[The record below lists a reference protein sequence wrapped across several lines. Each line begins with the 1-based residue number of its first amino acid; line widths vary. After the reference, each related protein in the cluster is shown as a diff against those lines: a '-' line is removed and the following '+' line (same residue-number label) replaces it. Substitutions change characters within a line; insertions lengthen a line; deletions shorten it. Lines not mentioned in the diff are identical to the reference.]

1 MLLNYSDHRRSGGDP
16 GAIALEEPENLDQET
31 ADQRRR
37 NRALRYLVPST
48 LFKADMFASLR
59 HRNYRYFWIGTLVS
73 NIGDWM
79 DNVAFNWLMWELTGS
94 GAYLGLLALFRAAPI
109 LVFTLFGGALADRM
123 ERRRL
128 LQITQ
133 VGAMVLA
140 LILSAL
146 VITGAVEVW
155 HVFVIASGRGIVM
168 SINMPT
174 RQAMISDIVE
184 RKDLTN
190 AIALNSATMNL
201 TRILGGSIGGIL
213 ITIIGTGGVFLV
225 NGLST
230 IILIVTLAF
239 MVIPPLAV
247 DLRRRSLLRS
257 IGDGLSYI
265 KASDILLSLIILAL
279 APMILGMPY
288 MTLLPIFADEVL
300 GIGNEG
306 YGVLVAFTGIGAMA
320 GALTIAATANMRHRG
335 RTMLILM
342 MVFGVMLLIFSQSSN
357 ATLSFALLLGVGA
370 GQTTYMALNNTLL
383 QTHASDE
390 MRGRVMSVF
399 FLNRGMVPLGTVGAG
414 FATEF
419 IGVQWT
425 VTVMAAMLVALGVAA
440 FTFMPRLRALQ

>member
-1 MLLNYSDHRRSGGDP
+1 M
-16 GAIALEEPENLDQET
+16 
-31 ADQRRR
+31 
-37 NRALRYLVPST
+37 RYLVPGT
-48 LFKADMFASLR
+48 LFKASMFASLR

-128 LQITQ
+128 LQVTQ
-133 VGAMVLA
+133 FGAMALA
-140 LILSAL
+140 LLLAAL
-146 VITGAVEVW
+146 VLTGLVEVW
-155 HVFVIASGRGIVM
+155 HVFAIAAGRGIVM

-174 RQAMISDIVE
+174 RQAMLSDIVD

-230 IILIVTLAF
+230 IILIVTLSL
-239 MVIPPLAV
+239 MLIPPLAGEA
-247 DLRRRSLLRS
+247 RRRSLLRS
-257 IGDGLSYI
+257 IGDGLAYI
-265 KASDILLSLIILAL
+265 KASDILRSLILLAL
-279 APMILGMPY
+279 APMVFGMPY

-306 YGVLVAFTGIGAMA
+306 YGILVAFTGIGAMI
-320 GALTIAATANMRHRG
+320 GALTIAGTSNMRNRG
-335 RTMLILM
+335 RVMLILM
-342 MVFGVMLLIFSQSSN
+342 VAFGIMLVAFSRSSDP
-357 ATLSFALLLGVGA
+357 TLSYALLLGVGA

-383 QTHASDE
+383 QTHATDE

-399 FLNRGMVPLGTVGAG
+399 YLNRGMVPLGTVGAG

-419 IGVQWT
+419 IGVEWT
-425 VTVMAAMLVALGVAA
+425 VTVMAGVLIALGLAA
-440 FTFMPRLRALQ
+440 LLFMPRLRALQ

>member
-1 MLLNYSDHRRSGGDP
+1 
-16 GAIALEEPENLDQET
+16 
-31 ADQRRR
+31 
-37 NRALRYLVPST
+37 
-48 LFKADMFASLR
+48 MFASLR
-59 HRNYRYFWIGTLVS
+59 HRNYRYFWVGTLVS

-94 GAYLGLLALFRAAPI
+94 AAFLGLLALFRAAPI

-128 LQITQ
+128 LQLTQ
-133 VGAMVLA
+133 FGAMFLA
-140 LILSAL
+140 LLLAVL
-146 VITGAVEVW
+146 VLTDVVDVW
-155 HVFVIASGRGIVM
+155 HVFAIAAGRGIVM

-230 IILIVTLAF
+230 TILIATLAL
-239 MVIPPLAV
+239 MVIPPLAA
-247 DLRRRSLLRS
+247 RPRRSILRS

-265 KASDILLSLIILAL
+265 KASDILLSLIVLAL
-279 APMILGMPY
+279 APMIFGMPY

-306 YGVLVAFTGIGAMA
+306 YGVLVAFTGIGAMI
-320 GALTIAATANMRHRG
+320 GALAIAGTSNMRHRG
-335 RTMLILM
+335 RVMLLVMIA
-342 MVFGVMLLIFSQSSN
+342 FGVMLFAFSRSTDP
-357 ATLSFALLLGVGA
+357 TLSYALLLGVGA

-383 QTHASDE
+383 QTHASDD

-414 FATEF
+414 FLTEF
-419 IGVQWT
+419 VGVQWT
-425 VTVMAAMLVALGVAA
+425 TSLMAAVLVMLGVAA
-440 FTFMPRLRALQ
+440 LIFLPRLRALE

>member
-1 MLLNYSDHRRSGGDP
+1 
-16 GAIALEEPENLDQET
+16 
-31 ADQRRR
+31 
-37 NRALRYLVPST
+37 
-48 LFKADMFASLR
+48 LFKAGMFASLQ
-59 HRNYRYFWIGTLVS
+59 HRNYRYFWVGTLVS

-94 GAYLGLLALFRAAPI
+94 GAFLGLLALFRAAPI

-133 VGAMVLA
+133 SAGMFLA
-140 LILSAL
+140 LLLSVL
-146 VITGAVEVW
+146 VLTDVVTVW
-155 HVFVIASGRGIVM
+155 QVFAIAAGRGIMM

-174 RQAMISDIVE
+174 RQAMLSDIVDRE
-184 RKDLTN
+184 HLTN

-201 TRILGGSIGGIL
+201 TRVLGGSIGGIL
-213 ITIIGTGGVFLV
+213 ITLIGTGGVFMV
-225 NGLST
+225 NGLSFT
-230 IILIVTLAF
+230 ILIITLAL
-239 MVIPPLAV
+239 MTIPPMAKV
-247 DLRRRSLLRS
+247 AQRRSILRS

-265 KASDILLSLIILAL
+265 KGSNILLSLIILAL
-279 APMILGMPY
+279 APMIFGMPY

-306 YGVLVAFTGIGAMA
+306 YGVLVAFTGIGAMV
-320 GALTIAATANMRHRG
+320 GALTIAGTSNMRHRG
-335 RTMLILM
+335 RVMLIVM
-342 MVFGVMLLIFSQSSN
+342 IAFGIMLFAFSRS
-357 ATLSFALLLGVGA
+357 ADPTLSYALLLGVGA

-425 VTVMAAMLVALGVAA
+425 VSIMAIVLIALGLTA
-440 FTFMPRLRALQ
+440 FAFLPRLRALE

>member
-1 MLLNYSDHRRSGGDP
+1 
-16 GAIALEEPENLDQET
+16 
-31 ADQRRR
+31 
-37 NRALRYLVPST
+37 
-48 LFKADMFASLR
+48 MFASLR
-59 HRNYRYFWIGTLVS
+59 HRNYRYFWIGTLLS

-94 GAYLGLLALFRAAPI
+94 GAFLGLLALFRAAPI

-128 LQITQ
+128 LQLTQ
-133 VGAMVLA
+133 FSAMFLA
-140 LILSAL
+140 LLLSAL
-146 VITGAVEVW
+146 VLTDVVQVW
-155 HVFVIASGRGIVM
+155 HVFAIAAGRGIVM

-174 RQAMISDIVE
+174 RQAMLSDIVE

-213 ITIIGTGGVFLV
+213 ITVIGTGGVFLV

-230 IILIVTLAF
+230 TILIWTLAL
-239 MVIPPLAV
+239 MVIPPLAADV
-247 DLRRRSLLRS
+247 KRRSLLRS

-265 KASDILLSLIILAL
+265 RASDILLSLILLAL

-306 YGVLVAFTGIGAMA
+306 YGVLVAFTGIGAMI
-320 GALTIAATANMRHRG
+320 GALTIAGTANMRHRG
-335 RTMLILM
+335 RVMLIVM
-342 MVFGVMLLIFSQSSN
+342 IAFGVMLFAFSRSTDP
-357 ATLSFALLLGVGA
+357 TLSYALLLGVGA

-399 FLNRGMVPLGTVGAG
+399 FLNRGMVPLGTVAAG
-414 FATEF
+414 FLTEF

-425 VTVMAAMLVALGVAA
+425 TSLMAALLVALGIAA
-440 FTFMPRLRALQ
+440 LVFLPRLRALE

>member
-1 MLLNYSDHRRSGGDP
+1 VSAGQQLTQEPRQRGR
-16 GAIALEEPENLDQET
+16 AIRFLAP
-31 ADQRRR
+31 A
-37 NRALRYLVPST
+37 T
-48 LFKADMFASLR
+48 LFKADMFSSLR
-59 HRNYRYFWIGTLVS
+59 HRNYRLFWIGTLLS
-73 NIGDWM
+73 HIGDWM

-94 GAYLGLLALFRAAPI
+94 GAFLGLLALFRSAPI

-128 LQITQ
+128 LQLTQ
-133 VGAMVLA
+133 FAAMILA
-140 LILSAL
+140 LTLAAL
-146 VITGAVEVW
+146 VLTDVVKVW
-155 HVFVIASGRGIVM
+155 HVFAIAAGRGIVM

-174 RQAMISDIVE
+174 RQAMLSDVVE

-230 IILIVTLAF
+230 TILIGSLAL
-239 MVIPPLAV
+239 MVIPPVATPA
-247 DLRRRSLLRS
+247 RRRSLVRS
-257 IGDGLSYI
+257 IGDGLTYI
-265 KASDILLSLIILAL
+265 KGSDTLRSLIILAL
-279 APMILGMPY
+279 APMVLGMPY
-288 MTLLPIFADEVL
+288 MTLLPIFADDVL

-306 YGVLVAFTGIGAMA
+306 YGVLVAFTGLGAMA

-335 RTMLILM
+335 RTMLLLM
-342 MVFGVMLLIFSQSSN
+342 IVFGVMLFAFSRSSHP
-357 ATLSFALLLGVGA
+357 ALSYALLLGVGA

-425 VTVMAAMLVALGVAA
+425 VTAMASVLIALGLAA
-440 FTFMPRLRALQ
+440 LVFLPRLRALE

>member
-1 MLLNYSDHRRSGGDP
+1 
-16 GAIALEEPENLDQET
+16 
-31 ADQRRR
+31 
-37 NRALRYLVPST
+37 
-48 LFKADMFASLR
+48 MFASLQ
-59 HRNYRYFWIGTLVS
+59 HRNYRYFWVGTLVS

-94 GAYLGLLALFRAAPI
+94 GAALGLLALFRAAPI
-109 LVFTLFGGALADRM
+109 LIFTLFGGALADRM

-133 VGAMVLA
+133 SAGMFLA
-140 LILSAL
+140 LLLSVL
-146 VITGAVEVW
+146 VLTDVVAVW
-155 HVFVIASGRGIVM
+155 QVFAIAAGRGIMM

-174 RQAMISDIVE
+174 RQAMLSDIVDRE
-184 RKDLTN
+184 NLTN

-201 TRILGGSIGGIL
+201 TRVLGGSIGGIL
-213 ITIIGTGGVFLV
+213 ITLIGTGGVFLV
-225 NGLST
+225 NGLSFT
-230 IILIVTLAF
+230 ILIITLAL
-239 MVIPPLAV
+239 MTIPPMAQMAQ
-247 DLRRRSLLRS
+247 RRSILRS

-265 KASDILLSLIILAL
+265 KGSNILLSLIILAL
-279 APMILGMPY
+279 APMIFGMPY

-306 YGVLVAFTGIGAMA
+306 YGVLVAFTGIGAMV
-320 GALTIAATANMRHRG
+320 GALTIAGTSNMRHRG
-335 RTMLILM
+335 RVMLIVM
-342 MVFGVMLLIFSQSSN
+342 IAFGIMLFAFSRS
-357 ATLSFALLLGVGA
+357 ADPTLSYALLLGVGA

-425 VTVMAAMLVALGVAA
+425 VSIMAMVLIALGLAA
-440 FTFMPRLRALQ
+440 FTFLPRLRALE

>member
-1 MLLNYSDHRRSGGDP
+1 M
-16 GAIALEEPENLDQET
+16 
-31 ADQRRR
+31 
-37 NRALRYLVPST
+37 RYLVPAT
-48 LFKADMFASLR
+48 LFKAGMFASLR

-79 DNVAFNWLMWELTGS
+79 DNVAFSWLMWELTGS
-94 GAYLGLLALFRAAPI
+94 GAFLGLLALFRAAPI

-128 LQITQ
+128 LQLTQ
-133 VGAMVLA
+133 FGAMFLA
-140 LILSAL
+140 LLLAAL
-146 VITGAVEVW
+146 VLTDVVQVW
-155 HVFVIASGRGIVM
+155 HVFAIAAGRGIVM

-174 RQAMISDIVE
+174 RQAMLSDIVE

-213 ITIIGTGGVFLV
+213 ITLIGTGGVFLV

-230 IILIVTLAF
+230 VILIVTLSL
-239 MVIPPLAV
+239 MLIPPMAGDV
-247 DLRRRSLLRS
+247 VRRSLLRS
-257 IGDGLSYI
+257 IGDGLAYI
-265 KASDILLSLIILAL
+265 KASDILRSLIVLAL
-279 APMILGMPY
+279 APMVFGMPY

-306 YGVLVAFTGIGAMA
+306 YGILVAFTGIGAMI
-320 GALTIAATANMRHRG
+320 GALVIAGTSDMRHRG
-335 RTMLILM
+335 RVMLLLM
-342 MVFGVMLLIFSQSSN
+342 VAFGVMLVAFSRSSDP
-357 ATLSFALLLGVGA
+357 TLSYALLLGVGA

-425 VTVMAAMLVALGVAA
+425 VTVMAVVLIALGLAA
-440 FTFMPRLRALQ
+440 LAFLPRLRALE

>member
-1 MLLNYSDHRRSGGDP
+1 M
-16 GAIALEEPENLDQET
+16 
-31 ADQRRR
+31 
-37 NRALRYLVPST
+37 PST

-59 HRNYRYFWIGTLVS
+59 HRNYRYYWVGTLVS
-73 NIGDWM
+73 NMGDWM

-94 GAYLGLLALFRAAPI
+94 GAFLGLLALFRAAPI

-128 LQITQ
+128 LQLTQ
-133 VGAMVLA
+133 VSAMMLA
-140 LILSAL
+140 LLLAAL
-146 VITGAVEVW
+146 VLTDVVEVW
-155 HVFVIASGRGIVM
+155 HVFAIAAGRGIVM

-174 RQAMISDIVE
+174 RQAMISDIVDRE
-184 RKDLTN
+184 DLTN

-230 IILIVTLAF
+230 TILITTLAL
-239 MVIPPLAV
+239 MVIPPLAT
-247 DLRRRSLLRS
+247 DGPRRSILRS
-257 IGDGLSYI
+257 IGDGLAYI
-265 KASDILLSLIILAL
+265 KASDILLSLILLAL
-279 APMILGMPY
+279 APMIFGMPY

-306 YGVLVAFTGIGAMA
+306 YGILIAFTGIGAMI
-320 GALTIAATANMRHRG
+320 GALAIAGTSNMRHRG
-335 RTMLILM
+335 RVMLLVMIA
-342 MVFGVMLLIFSQSSN
+342 FGVMLFAFSRSTDP
-357 ATLSFALLLGVGA
+357 TLSYALLLGVGA

-383 QTHASDE
+383 QTHSSDE

-414 FATEF
+414 FLTEF

-425 VTVMAAMLVALGVAA
+425 TSLMAAVLIALAVAA
-440 FTFMPRLRALQ
+440 LIFLPRLRALE

>member
-1 MLLNYSDHRRSGGDP
+1 
-16 GAIALEEPENLDQET
+16 
-31 ADQRRR
+31 
-37 NRALRYLVPST
+37 
-48 LFKADMFASLR
+48 
-59 HRNYRYFWIGTLVS
+59 
-73 NIGDWM
+73 
-79 DNVAFNWLMWELTGS
+79 
-94 GAYLGLLALFRAAPI
+94 
-109 LVFTLFGGALADRM
+109 
-123 ERRRL
+123 
-128 LQITQ
+128 
-133 VGAMVLA
+133 
-140 LILSAL
+140 
-146 VITGAVEVW
+146 
-155 HVFVIASGRGIVM
+155 
-168 SINMPT
+168 
-174 RQAMISDIVE
+174 
-184 RKDLTN
+184 
-190 AIALNSATMNL
+190 MNL

-230 IILIVTLAF
+230 IILVITLAF

-247 DLRRRSLLRS
+247 DVRRRSLLRS

-265 KASDILLSLIILAL
+265 KASDILLSLIVLAL

-306 YGVLVAFTGIGAMA
+306 YGILVAFTGIGAMA
-320 GALTIAATANMRHRG
+320 GALTIAATANMRNRG
-335 RTMLILM
+335 RYMLLLMIL
-342 MVFGVMLLIFSQSSN
+342 FGTMLLIFSRSSDP
-357 ATLSFALLLGVGA
+357 TLSFALLLGVGA

-425 VTVMAAMLVALGVAA
+425 VTVMAAMLVALGLAA